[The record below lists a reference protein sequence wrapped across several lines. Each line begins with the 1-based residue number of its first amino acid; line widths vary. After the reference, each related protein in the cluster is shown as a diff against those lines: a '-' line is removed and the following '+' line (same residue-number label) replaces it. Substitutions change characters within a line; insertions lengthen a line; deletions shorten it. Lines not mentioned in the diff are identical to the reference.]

1 MHIKVYLWPS
11 SNCIK
16 FYIHFSKNDFA
27 QYSDIKIFLYSSH
40 RLSGEGF
47 EINITMQGSLF
58 CHFFILLNLERK
70 TPYTV
75 ATHWYFSKKSK
86 KKPNDVLQCKDSKS
100 PFPLMVQK
108 SRIQN
113 TWYRIQDTGYRIKDT
128 GYRIKDKGYT

>member
-86 KKPNDVLQCKDSKS
+86 KNQMLCCSV
-100 PFPLMVQK
+100 
-108 SRIQN
+108 RIQN
-113 TWYRIQDTGYRIKDT
+113 RHFLSWYRNPGYRIHDTGYRIQDKGYRIQDTG
-128 GYRIKDKGYT
+128 